1 MPRITPAHEQAVR
14 TRIIESAL
22 RVFAE
27 KGYHGATIADVV
39 RDSQLSVGAIYTY
52 YRGKDELFIATCELS
67 AGQGLGELATRLV
80 RGRTAAEKM
89 AIAIG
94 FFLDSMVGGP
104 GQPDMAAALVMQ
116 WSRAEAEPAL
126 RASLT
131 RRRDQVTTVG
141 ELLIREGM
149 ATGELPAWVD
159 APALAAA
166 FVSFLDGLLL
176 WRLEAGDAF
185 RREDAER
192 RARALLGPVLASA
205 AAPEPPQVPAVASA
219 PWSLLG
225 PAPEGAPGRRPA
237 TR

>member
-39 RDSQLSVGAIYTY
+39 RDSGLSVGAIYTY
-52 YRGKDELFIATCELS
+52 YRGKDELFLATCELS
-67 AGQGLGELATRLV
+67 TGQGLGELGSRLV
-80 RGRTAAEKM
+80 RGQSVGEKL
-89 AIAIG
+89 AIAVG
-94 FFLDSMVGGP
+94 FFLDSMVAS
-104 GQPDMAAALVMQ
+104 PDEPELASMLVMQ
-116 WSRAEAEPAL
+116 WSRAEAEPFI

-131 RRRDQVTTVG
+131 RRRDQITAAG

-149 ATGELPAWVD
+149 ERGELPSWID

-166 FVSFLDGLLL
+166 YVTFLDGLLL
-176 WRLEAGDAF
+176 WRLEQGDAY

-192 RARALLGPVLASA
+192 RALALLRPVLASVA
-205 AAPEPPQVPAVASA
+205 AAEPPAIPHVVPR
-219 PWSLLG
+219 PWS
-225 PAPEGAPGRRPA
+225 PDEHGRDIRIA
-237 TR
+237 

>member
-39 RDSQLSVGAIYTY
+39 RDSGLSVGAIYTY
-52 YRGKDELFIATCELS
+52 YRGKDELFLATCELS
-67 AGQGLGELATRLV
+67 TGQGLGELGSRLV
-80 RGRTAAEKM
+80 RGRSVGEKL
-89 AIAIG
+89 AIAVG
-94 FFLDSMVGGP
+94 FFLDSMVAS
-104 GQPDMAAALVMQ
+104 PDEPELASMLVMQ
-116 WSRAEAEPAL
+116 WSRAEAEPFI

-131 RRRDQVTTVG
+131 RRRDQITAAG

-149 ATGELPAWVD
+149 ERGELPSWID

-166 FVSFLDGLLL
+166 YVTFLDGLLL
-176 WRLEAGDAF
+176 WRLEQGDAY

-192 RARALLGPVLASA
+192 RALALLRPVLASVA
-205 AAPEPPQVPAVASA
+205 AAEPPAIPHVVPR
-219 PWSLLG
+219 PWS
-225 PAPEGAPGRRPA
+225 PDEHGRDIRIA
-237 TR
+237 

>member
-39 RDSQLSVGAIYTY
+39 RDSGLSVGAIYTY
-52 YRGKDELFIATCELS
+52 YRGKDELFLATCELS
-67 AGQGLGELATRLV
+67 SGQGLGELGSRLV
-80 RGRTAAEKM
+80 RGRSVAEKL

-94 FFLDSMVGGP
+94 FFLDALDGAADK
-104 GQPDMAAALVMQ
+104 PDMASTLVMQ
-116 WSRAEAEPAL
+116 WSRAEAEPGV

-131 RRRDQVTTVG
+131 RRRDQIVATG

-149 ATGELPAWVD
+149 ATGELPQWTD

-166 FVSFLDGLLL
+166 YVTFLDGLLV
-176 WRLEAGDAF
+176 WRVEAGGAY
-185 RREDAER
+185 RRAEAER
-192 RARALLGPVLASA
+192 RALAMLRPLLASA
-205 AAPEPPQVPAVASA
+205 AAAEAPEVPVVAA
-219 PWSLLG
+219 RPWSLTG
-225 PAPEGAPGRRPA
+225 PGERQGPH
-237 TR
+237 